1 MEAEAEAEAVKTKS
15 MEAEAEAEA
24 VKAKS
29 MEAEAEAEALKPTA
43 STASTVLHSLLI
55 YFHRRLRFFHFL
67 GIVCPRF
74 TNFWLGL
81 FQFGL
86 FQLKFS

>member
-29 MEAEAEAEALKPTA
+29 MEAEAEAEAVKNLP
-43 STASTVLHSLLI
+43 LPPLPLLPLSLNFCLLTLLFGDFFSKFYQFLI
-55 YFHRRLRFFHFL
+55 
-67 GIVCPRF
+67 G
-74 TNFWLGL
+74 
-81 FQFGL
+81 
-86 FQLKFS
+86 